1 MPNVSILRGAT
12 AVGASRDSLEMDT
25 TVLVRSTELYIEF
38 PPNSVLLVIADIND
52 CHNVSCGENA
62 TCIDEVGNYSC
73 ECDSGFTGD
82 GYNCT
87 GEAHT

>member
-1 MPNVSILRGAT
+1 M
-12 AVGASRDSLEMDT
+12 
-25 TVLVRSTELYIEF
+25 
-38 PPNSVLLVIADIND
+38 LLVIADIND

-87 GEAHT
+87 GKKYCTL

>member
-1 MPNVSILRGAT
+1 M
-12 AVGASRDSLEMDT
+12 
-25 TVLVRSTELYIEF
+25 
-38 PPNSVLLVIADIND
+38 LLVIADINE

-62 TCIDEVGNYSC
+62 TCTDEVGNYSC

-87 GEAHT
+87 GMIHSCTKQTVYYHGGISRH